1 MIKLADLI
9 FENVIDKLFGTAQKA
24 GLKLLDVLKRETKQT
39 IYAVKEIAEMVI
51 KQEKPTPAEQKK
63 NSRTIKRFW
72 LFSCIRII

>member
-63 NSRTIKRFW
+63 
-72 LFSCIRII
+72 